1 MPRLRHLVTALA
13 LLICGHLSVVT
24 AQETATLELV
34 VESPNDFPAHE
45 ARIRDLD
52 PTRLEHAM
60 QVLGLRRPG
69 PPIRLTLAGE
79 DSTVAQNTPGW
90 IAGFAYPNLGVA
102 VLFPERS
109 PTYPDSN
116 FEDLVLHEVSHILT
130 ARAAGGRKVPRW
142 LDEGLALFLGRSW
155 QLEDRSRLTWA
166 MLREGE
172 VPLADLEDR
181 FSSDRAS
188 ATRAYAISGA
198 FVHDLVRKRG
208 VDSMAAILAG
218 IAFGLPF
225 PEAFQRA
232 IGASLEQAEIYFWEY
247 HSLWYRWVPILS
259 SSMALWVAITLLA
272 LVAFRRRRALDTA
285 QLKQWEE
292 QEQRQRLAQEPSSPI
307 GELPP
312 GPLN

>member
-1 MPRLRHLVTALA
+1 MPRLRLLVPVLA

-24 AQETATLELV
+24 AQERAALEIV

-52 PTRLEHAM
+52 PKRLEHAM

-79 DSTVAQNTPGW
+79 DSTVAQNTPSW
-90 IAGFAYPNLGVA
+90 IAGFAYPSLGVA

-172 VPLADLEDR
+172 VSLADLEDR

-208 VDSMAAILAG
+208 VDSMAAVLAG
-218 IAFGLPF
+218 LAMGLPF

-232 IGASLEQAEIYFWEY
+232 IGASLEQAEIYFWDY

-259 SSMALWVAITLLA
+259 SSMALWVAISLLA
-272 LVAFRRRRALDTA
+272 LVAFRRRHALDAA
-285 QLKQWEE
+285 QMQQWQDWERRLEE
-292 QEQRQRLAQEPSSPI
+292 EASSPM